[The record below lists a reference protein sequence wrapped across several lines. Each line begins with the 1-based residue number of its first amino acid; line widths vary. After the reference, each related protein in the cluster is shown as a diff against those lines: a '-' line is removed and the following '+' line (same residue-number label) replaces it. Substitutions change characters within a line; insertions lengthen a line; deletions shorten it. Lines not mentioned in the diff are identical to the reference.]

1 MSAACRANSTQIHT
15 QTICRYSAHAVA
27 IDRRCVVG
35 LPDHFSVFRRS
46 GRNASGSTSDHG
58 MPLRATRARNW
69 KRTAAMIS
77 RRSLLA
83 CAAVAGALLA
93 APAFA
98 AETIPYTPQ
107 AFDAAQKDGK
117 SILVEIHAPW
127 CPTCKAQAPILAD
140 LEKDAKFRDL
150 LVVHVDFDS
159 QKDAVRRFGARM
171 QSTLIT
177 FKDGKETGRSVG
189 ATDRESIADLLGKA
203 I

>member
-1 MSAACRANSTQIHT
+1 
-15 QTICRYSAHAVA
+15 
-27 IDRRCVVG
+27 
-35 LPDHFSVFRRS
+35 
-46 GRNASGSTSDHG
+46 
-58 MPLRATRARNW
+58 
-69 KRTAAMIS
+69 MIS

-83 CAAVAGALLA
+83 GASVAGALLA

-107 AFDAAQKDGK
+107 AFDVALKDGK

-159 QKDAVRRFGARM
+159 QKDAVRRFGAHM

-177 FKDGKETGRSVG
+177 FRDGKETGRSVG
-189 ATDRESIADLLGKA
+189 DTDRASIANLLDKA

>member
-1 MSAACRANSTQIHT
+1 MITRRLLLASAAA
-15 QTICRYSAHAVA
+15 A
-27 IDRRCVVG
+27 
-35 LPDHFSVFRRS
+35 
-46 GRNASGSTSDHG
+46 
-58 MPLRATRARNW
+58 
-69 KRTAAMIS
+69 AAMI
-77 RRSLLA
+77 
-83 CAAVAGALLA
+83 A

-107 AFDAAQKDGK
+107 AFDAAMKDGK

-127 CPTCKAQAPILAD
+127 CPTCKAQAPILAE

-189 ATDRESIADLLGKA
+189 VTDRAAIAGLLDKA
-203 I
+203 V